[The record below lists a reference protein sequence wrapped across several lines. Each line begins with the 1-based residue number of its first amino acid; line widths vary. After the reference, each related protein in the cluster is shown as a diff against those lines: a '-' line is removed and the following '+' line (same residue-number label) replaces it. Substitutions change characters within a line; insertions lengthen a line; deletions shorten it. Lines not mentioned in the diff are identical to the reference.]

1 MARERAG
8 VSGQEEQRAV
18 RKRREQAA
26 LLIAEK
32 EQRKRRA
39 RTDEQLLDQA
49 RLREAMIRAGLE
61 KPAQD

>member
-1 MARERAG
+1 MSR
-8 VSGQEEQRAV
+8 QEEQCAN

-26 LLIAEK
+26 MLIAEN
-32 EQRKRRA
+32 EQRQKRA

-61 KPAQD
+61 KPAQP